1 MMHSCFTCDKD
12 GWSAAGEQAALGGG
26 ATFSPESK
34 ALGHSFARHRLMPA
48 KLHVRR
54 LFDC

>member
-1 MMHSCFTCDKD
+1 MHSCFTCDKD

-26 ATFSPESK
+26 ATFSPGSK